1 MYSANV
7 SISPLPQSFRHEEA
21 VLKQVGIQV
30 WGQLSQ
36 LDELALNQLCSAWP
50 RVSRRNLCR
59 LRGIAGLVCDISLS
73 PAEAALLMH
82 AGIATV
88 RALAKATPEQLVRST
103 GKLER
108 QLGIGRGQGPQT
120 VDLALAR
127 RWIRIAQKKLI

>member
-50 RVSRRNLCR
+50 SRHVLPGGEERRRCQ
-59 LRGIAGLVCDISLS
+59 GL
-73 PAEAALLMH
+73 
-82 AGIATV
+82 
-88 RALAKATPEQLVRST
+88 
-103 GKLER
+103 
-108 QLGIGRGQGPQT
+108 
-120 VDLALAR
+120 
-127 RWIRIAQKKLI
+127 